1 MYRQCASLTYHSTV
15 CPVGWVATVILM
27 QDIPNNHIYDVHL
40 CIVYPQIIDI
50 YIIYQ
55 ISISN
60 IYTNTRYQTSPSSS
74 SSHVWVGRRIPKH
87 IDPAISR
94 TIKVVANKRICY
106 MQYATDT
113 RGSYIYCGCCFMCI
127 ILAFSPPAQNQ

>member
-60 IYTNTRYQTSPSSS
+60 IYTNARY
-74 SSHVWVGRRIPKH
+74 HVWVGRRIPKH

-94 TIKVVANKRICY
+94 TIKVVAKIRGYAICN
-106 MQYATDT
+106 MPQILVVAI
-113 RGSYIYCGCCFMCI
+113 SIAAVASCALYI
-127 ILAFSPPAQNQ
+127 